1 MRQAPPQGRR
11 STSGKAQW
19 DALNI
24 PSELTLLTGLMRP
37 ALKQANLASQSP
49 GGNASG
55 LCLVP
60 PRLAAPDLPGG
71 VVRHQL
77 PQRVADGREGHGL
90 ALVLQRSAYLPV
102 ARRAVLPTSEPPTLK
117 PRSCG
122 AAVGPQ

>member
-19 DALNI
+19 DALSI
-24 PSELTLLTGLMRP
+24 PSELTFWTDLMRP
-37 ALKQANLASQSP
+37 ALKQANLAGQSP

-55 LCLVP
+55 LCLGP
-60 PRLAAPDLPGG
+60 PRLGAPDLPGG

-90 ALVLQRSAYLPV
+90 AIVLQRSSYLRLSQG
-102 ARRAVLPTSEPPTLK
+102 ARCCRL
-117 PRSCG
+117 
-122 AAVGPQ
+122 Q